1 MIDKTK
7 LIETVLQRVAHLA
20 TGHYLDIRTYKRNRY
35 VVIVK
40 SAGEEFTVIVDGY
53 RRERIQVKSGKLE
66 KALSTIFRREFPRSN
81 KIRLYSM
88 GEFTEDTFGSLK
100 QENYLRQGRWRCYGK
115 SKKRSRNC
123 T

>member
-53 RRERIQVKSGKLE
+53 RRERIQVNSGKLE

-100 QENYLRQGRWRCYGK
+100 RK
-115 SKKRSRNC
+115 II
-123 T
+123 

>member
-1 MIDKTK
+1 MIDNTK
-7 LIETVLQRVAHLA
+7 LIETVLQRVAHLPQ
-20 TGHYLDIRTYKRNRY
+20 GHYLDIRTYKRNRY

-40 SAGEEFTVIVDGY
+40 NVGEEFTVIVKGFC
-53 RRERIQVKSGKLE
+53 RERIQVKSGKLE

-100 QENYLRQGRWRCYGK
+100 RK
-115 SKKRSRNC
+115 II
-123 T
+123 

>member
-20 TGHYLDIRTYKRNRY
+20 TGHYLDIRTYKRNRC

-40 SAGEEFTVIVDGY
+40 NAGEEFTVIVNGY
-53 RRERIQVKSGKLE
+53 CREKIQVKSGKLE
-66 KALSTIFRREFPRSN
+66 KALSAIFRREFPRSN

-100 QENYLRQGRWRCYGK
+100 RK
-115 SKKRSRNC
+115 II
-123 T
+123 